1 MTRLL
6 IVHFVEFHP
15 FQIGRCY
22 SASAIREAILLP
34 PRRLAP
40 AYARSPPPRALRHR
54 SSFLRPGPATR
65 RRPAPHPPSRSHPF
79 VVLFPLPNARNMLA
93 HHYLENYFVFTS
105 WPLVDYSPGP
115 RPRPPPALIRSH
127 FRIKYKAR
135 TIFHRA

>member
-40 AYARSPPPRALRHR
+40 AYARSPPLVHSGTGLHFFVLVLRLAAAPRRAA
-54 SSFLRPGPATR
+54 SSLSLAPVR
-65 RRPAPHPPSRSHPF
+65 RRPFPAPECAQYARPSLSRKLFRIYELASRRLLPWPPS
-79 VVLFPLPNARNMLA
+79 LPTASLNSFAFSNK
-93 HHYLENYFVFTS
+93 
-105 WPLVDYSPGP
+105 
-115 RPRPPPALIRSH
+115 I
-127 FRIKYKAR
+127 
-135 TIFHRA
+135 